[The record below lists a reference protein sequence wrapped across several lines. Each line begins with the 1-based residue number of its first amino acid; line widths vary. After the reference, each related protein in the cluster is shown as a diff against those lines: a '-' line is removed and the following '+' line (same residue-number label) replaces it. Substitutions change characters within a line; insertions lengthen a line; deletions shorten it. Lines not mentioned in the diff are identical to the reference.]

1 MGSVYFIDMESRA
14 EEKKPSAPDIL
25 QYTNYRVFLH
35 DYYAYKKS
43 TSPAFSLRFFAAKAG
58 LSSHAH
64 LKLVMDGKRN
74 ITKNT
79 VVKIIQG
86 LGFADERAQ
95 YFENLVFFNQAQTD
109 KEKAFYYGKLVR
121 STPGSRLHKMDR
133 AQFRIFTEW
142 YHSVI
147 REMAE
152 LAGFNPAPEW
162 ISRRLGNKISPSEA
176 AESLKLLTTLGL
188 LSRTANG
195 YRQAQNL
202 ITTDDEVNDLLVKE
216 YHRQMLS
223 AAKDALEDVPAEKR
237 DISAVTFAIRR
248 KDFPSLKK
256 HLQLMRKEL
265 LDFSCEA
272 GTGEDVVQVN
282 IQLFPLTRGM

>member
-1 MGSVYFIDMESRA
+1 MEPSA
-14 EEKKPSAPDIL
+14 EENKKPSMPDVL

-43 TSPAFSLRFFAAKAG
+43 TSAVFSLRFFAAKAG

-86 LGFADERAQ
+86 WNLADERAT
-95 YFENLVFFNQAQTD
+95 YFENLVFFNQAKTD
-109 KEKAFYYGKLVR
+109 KEKAFYYGKLVK
-121 STPGSRLHKMDR
+121 STPGSRLHKMDQ
-133 AQFRIFTEW
+133 AHFRIFTEW

-147 REMAE
+147 REMVE
-152 LAGFNPAPEW
+152 LRGFNPAPEW
-162 ISRRLGNKISPSEA
+162 ISRRLGGTITPAQA
-176 AESLKLLTTLGL
+176 AESLNLLSSLGL
-188 LSRTANG
+188 ISRTANG
-195 YRQAQNL
+195 YSQAQSL
-202 ITTDDEVNDLLVKE
+202 ITTDDEVSDLLVKQ
-216 YHRQMLS
+216 YHRQMLDQ
-223 AAKDALEDVPAEKR
+223 AKDSMENVPAEKR
-237 DISAVTFAIRR
+237 DISAVTFAIQR
-248 KDFPSLKK
+248 KDFPALKK

-265 LDFSCEA
+265 LDFSSES